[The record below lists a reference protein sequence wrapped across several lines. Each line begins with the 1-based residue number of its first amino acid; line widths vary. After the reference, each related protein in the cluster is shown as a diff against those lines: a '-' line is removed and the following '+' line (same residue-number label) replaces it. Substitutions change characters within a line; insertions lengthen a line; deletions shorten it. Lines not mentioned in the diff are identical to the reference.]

1 MASKAYPHCSKFQ
14 KYSCFNRGETSW
26 EDYNELSKLIDCKE
40 VSGLGYWEPHSINIV
55 HYLLHLHHWFLI
67 IFIYV
72 SLFECM
78 GTCGYGGHACAWTWK
93 SEEGIGRSIPLLYAC
108 TLRKCLFL
116 DLGLEPLKDQQ
127 VPGSHPVSVWLWAG
141 ITGFLWGILYSLNHE
156 YLDLNSGLQKF
167 GASVLQLWTISPVP
181 SSFLLL
187 SNFVLQVHL
196 STIHLLLYSWHMI
209 NHIFALRIDCY
220 KPYA

>member
-1 MASKAYPHCSKFQ
+1 MASKAYPHCSEFEKH
-14 KYSCFNRGETSW
+14 SCFNRGETSW
-26 EDYNELSKLIDCKE
+26 EDYKELLKLIDCKE
-40 VSGLGYWEPHSINIV
+40 GSGLGYWEPHSINIV

-93 SEEGIGRSIPLLYAC
+93 SEEGIGCSNSLLYAC

-116 DLGLEPLKDQQ
+116 DLGLEPLMSQQ

-141 ITGFLWGILYSLNHE
+141 ITGFYGESSTAWIMSTWTWTLVFKNLAQIFFSYEPSLQSPLHFYCYQILYCMSI
-156 YLDLNSGLQKF
+156 YLLF
-167 GASVLQLWTISPVP
+167 
-181 SSFLLL
+181 
-187 SNFVLQVHL
+187 
-196 STIHLLLYSWHMI
+196 
-209 NHIFALRIDCY
+209 IFYCT
-220 KPYA
+220 PGTW